1 MSHAGKDD
9 KLIPAIIFA
18 DCQGDLNHPT
28 ALLTIKGRYF
38 LKHLLDRIKIAG
50 LGGLYMFSG
59 AQTIPVSERIKVD
72 QAGDPGNLES
82 VITTAL
88 AEQKDAAGF
97 FIFSVSQ
104 PLIAT
109 MLLKRMADKFTLEPG
124 RSIVP
129 SFKGR
134 EGSPFIITR
143 KQIEEMQNRSTAGF
157 DDLFKAALADPTLL
171 PVEDERVCLHV
182 GSVDDYESYL
192 LRHKVL
198 LRQDYL

>member
-1 MSHAGKDD
+1 
-9 KLIPAIIFA
+9 
-18 DCQGDLNHPT
+18 
-28 ALLTIKGRYF
+28 
-38 LKHLLDRIKIAG
+38 
-50 LGGLYMFSG
+50 MFSG